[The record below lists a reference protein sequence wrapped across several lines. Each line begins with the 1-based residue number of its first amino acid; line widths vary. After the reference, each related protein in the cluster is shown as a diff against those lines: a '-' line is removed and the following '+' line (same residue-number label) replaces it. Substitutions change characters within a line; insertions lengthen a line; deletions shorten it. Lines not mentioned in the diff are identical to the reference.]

1 MTSTKRSTKQFFYF
15 GLYWTLI
22 SIYLFIFLVSPVTGC
37 ASISALASSVG
48 IPIGIKAAG
57 LKICA
62 ISVRIVKWKS
72 IIKKKETKHG
82 EIVLLRNIKLN
93 SIKVVKSKALI

>member
-1 MTSTKRSTKQFFYF
+1 M
-15 GLYWTLI
+15 
-22 SIYLFIFLVSPVTGC
+22 VSPVTGC